1 MGRTGGER
9 RRGTRRG
16 VEGLG
21 VDRSMS
27 LQVRETRDEHGRTM
41 ADAETAIYLEILW
54 ADLSWLNSTSHL
66 HYLAAHTY
74 CNTHCV
80 TLFIQPVVTEYR
92 AHEFVYTSSISQF
105 VGLCC
110 FISAFSQPNFMSK
123 I

>member
-1 MGRTGGER
+1 MGRRGGERR

-16 VEGLG
+16 LEGLG

-27 LQVRETRDEHGRTM
+27 LQVRETREEHGRTM

-66 HYLAAHTY
+66 HYIAAHTY
-74 CNTHCV
+74 CNTHC
-80 TLFIQPVVTEYR
+80 FIQPVVTEYT

-105 VGLCC
+105 VGLRC